1 MNTIELI
8 KYLEDSFPI
17 TTSINSEN
25 ASTIFLAGYEIRGEL
40 ATLYFISIARKGIID
55 TIIITFFVGNTD
67 NLDKIRSKIISEI
80 LYKLKK
86 KVHIPNSFIFEIA
99 EICKEKDLKIETITR
114 NGDEDY
120 YFEFEK
126 FTPKLR
132 ISRCNMDTEFEM
144 SVIGKNCK
152 SKTFNTLE
160 ELKEGIIN
168 FIDGLYEGE
177 IRC

>member
-40 ATLYFISIARKGIID
+40 ATLYFMSIARKGIID
-55 TIIITFFVGNTD
+55 MIVITFFIGNTD

-80 LYKLKK
+80 LDKLKK
-86 KVHIPNSFIFEIA
+86 RVHIPNSFIFEIA
-99 EICKEKDLKIETITR
+99 DICKEKKLEIETITR

-132 ISRCNMDTEFEM
+132 ISRYNMNSEFEM
-144 SVIGKNCK
+144 SIIHKNCK
-152 SKTFNTLE
+152 SKNFESLE